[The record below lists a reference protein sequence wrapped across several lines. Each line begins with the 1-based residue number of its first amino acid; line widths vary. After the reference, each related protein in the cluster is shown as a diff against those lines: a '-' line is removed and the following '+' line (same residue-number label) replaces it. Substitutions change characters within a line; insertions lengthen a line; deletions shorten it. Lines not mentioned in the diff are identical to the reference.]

1 MLGSGDGIGSGGIDD
16 EASMLGGG
24 SEVDV
29 VDTDACAANDL
40 ETAGGGLEDLAA
52 DLGAAP
58 DDEGVA
64 ERDLG
69 AELFGAEVVGAVHV
83 GEATKEVE
91 PGFTQLLGYEDSR
104 LGVHG

>member
-1 MLGSGDGIGSGGIDD
+1 MLGGRDGIGSRGIDD

-24 SEVDV
+24 GEVDV
-29 VDTDACAANDL
+29 VDTDACASDNL
-40 ETAGGGLEDLAA
+40 ETAGGGLEDLTA
-52 DLGAAP
+52 DLGAAT

-83 GEATKEVE
+83 GEAAKEVE
-91 PGFTQLLGYEDSR
+91 TGFAQLLGYEDSR

>member
-1 MLGSGDGIGSGGIDD
+1 MLGGGDGIGSGGIDD

-24 SEVDV
+24 GEVDV
-29 VDTDACAANDL
+29 VDANACASDDL
-40 ETAGGGLEDLAA
+40 EASGGGLEDLAA

-58 DDEGVA
+58 DDDGVA

-91 PGFTQLLGYEDSR
+91 PGFAQLLGYEDSR